1 MRDRVFRRIER
12 DEGAIIA
19 MIQID
24 MFQVGLGA
32 GLLMQFETD
41 MGNVRV
47 LADAGVQ
54 HGRDPKE
61 CWPRVSAALRG
72 FGDNA
77 TRIDLMIGTH
87 YDADHLEGLVPI
99 IEDESIEI
107 GEAWL
112 PPVADDTQPGA
123 FGTTPSDDQLLA
135 IKFAEPGNDALLG
148 YLREKAR
155 RLHALARF
163 REHISGTDFREIETF
178 NWKAG
183 DGFGATD
190 DSLLCGGEDGFF
202 EAHLAD
208 AGTRVGSAT
217 GHDDQEIHG
226 PPLLSLREL
235 DRQLFDTRS
244 FPMWIDDKVEM
255 NSADRSLA
263 WVEASEATDAINAKS
278 LKKVVDAL
286 KGRTTPV
293 DMACRTVD
301 DGQPRRFAWNASK
314 KRFVPG
320 VGQPSEGPELTL
332 LAPSKGL
339 VAKYSQR
346 LPIGDYGARL
356 ALARI
361 PVVGTTASNE
371 LSYVIKLSHNGQ
383 NILVAGDAGCV
394 DFKPNRRKKPF
405 YPNLITELTSLD
417 VVQVAHHAGANTY
430 FYHSLVEAKYPEQEK
445 LSYLLISH
453 GVDDTKRPSL
463 AFANFLERFRA
474 EKQKV
479 SLLFT
484 SRPRPEKVRDFD
496 DLIEP
501 LRGGAAPLDRGDVQL
516 IHDDKGWRVTKHH
529 IKV

>member
-1 MRDRVFRRIER
+1 
-12 DEGAIIA
+12 

-41 MGNVRV
+41 NDNVRV

-61 CWPRVSAALRG
+61 CWPRVTAALRG
-72 FGDNA
+72 FGNNA
-77 TRIDLMIGTH
+77 ARIDLMIGTH

-99 IEDESIEI
+99 IEDETIEI

-112 PPVADDTQPGA
+112 PPVADDTKTDA
-123 FGTTPSDDQLLA
+123 FGSAPSDDQLLA
-135 IKFAEPGNDALLG
+135 LKFAKPGNDALLS

-155 RLHALARF
+155 RLNALARF
-163 REHISGTDFREIETF
+163 REHISDADIRKIETF
-178 NWKAG
+178 SWKAD
-183 DGFGATD
+183 DGFDATD
-190 DSLLCGGEDGFF
+190 DSLLLTSEDGFF

-208 AGTRVGSAT
+208 ASTRAGRAT
-217 GHDDQEIHG
+217 GHDDEEIHG

-235 DRQLFDTRS
+235 SDEFSHRRY
-244 FPMWIDDKVEM
+244 FPMWIGDKVDM
-255 NSADRSLA
+255 SSADRSLA
-263 WVEASEATDAINAKS
+263 WVEASEAADAINAKS

-286 KGRTTPV
+286 KGRKTPV
-293 DMACRTVD
+293 DIACRVVD
-301 DGQPRRFAWNASK
+301 DGQPRRFAWNSTK

-320 VGQPSEGPELTL
+320 FGQPSEGPELTL

-346 LPIGDYGARL
+346 LPLGDYGSLL
-356 ALARI
+356 AFSRI

-371 LSYVIKLSHNGQ
+371 LSYVMKLSHNGQ
-383 NILVAGDAGCV
+383 NLLVAGDAGCV

-405 YPNLITELTSLD
+405 FPDLLAELTSLD

-484 SRPRPEKVRDFD
+484 SRPRPENVRDFD

-501 LRGGAAPLDRGDVQL
+501 LRGGTVPLDRGDVQL
-516 IHDDKGWRVTKHH
+516 VHDDKGWRVTQHH